1 MNPKLLAHVDV
12 LVRAGIKVMGTNNR
26 GEIVVEDR
34 GFLGTTTTIA
44 ATTKAINAFL
54 GASQ

>member
-1 MNPKLLAHVDV
+1 MSPKLLAHVDV

-26 GEIVVEDR
+26 GEIVVE
-34 GFLGTTTTIA
+34 GSFLGTTTTIS

-54 GASQ
+54 GESR